1 MSYAIIR
8 NQKYKRE
15 NLKGIFRHN
24 ERKNENYSNK
34 NIDKEKSHLNYSL
47 KDPRYS
53 YEKEFERIRKEYNLK
68 GQIKTV
74 SNIACEYII
83 TSDNEFFN
91 RIGEKETRRFF
102 ETAYKFVCEYKN
114 LGEQYILSAKIHN
127 DEDTPHLHLVF
138 LPVVHTKDKKGNA
151 IDKLACSEFW
161 KEKDSYRQL
170 QNAFYEYMVS
180 HNFELERGLP
190 KEETNRTHLSIEEYK
205 KVTNYDKTKEILKD
219 ITLELPEVP
228 SIEDF
233 NRVVFKRNEKIQKEI
248 IEPKDKLI
256 EKLYSEN
263 KRLHGE
269 IERQVNV
276 IDKAEKYQKERDKIL
291 EDNENLHNKV
301 YQMEHNYK
309 VKSNSLD
316 FRYNNRKEEIEKEFE
331 KKAFNLEYEYKHK
344 MHKLEKENT
353 RLHKIIKTFE
363 ETVKKFIK
371 WICNKFELPSE
382 DEIVRNFEKETGNS
396 LNAEKQF
403 AKKERVKEFEKEL

>member
-102 ETAYKFVCEYKN
+102 ETAYKFVCEYKD
-114 LGEQYILSAKIHN
+114 LGEQYILSAKVHN

-138 LPVVHTKDKKGNA
+138 LPVVHTKDKKGND

-190 KEETNRTHLSIEEYK
+190 KEETGREHLNLKEYK
-205 KVTNYDKTKEILKD
+205 EITNFENTKETLKH
-219 ITLELPEVP
+219 IKLELPDVP
-228 SIEDF
+228 KIADISKFSI
-233 NRVVFKRNEKIQKEI
+233 KRDEKIFEEI
-248 IEPKDKLI
+248 IKPKDELI
-256 EKLYSEN
+256 NELYQN
-263 KRLHGE
+263 NLLMHQQLLRQTKI
-269 IERQVNV
+269 IEE
-276 IDKAEKYQKERDKIL
+276 AEKYQIERNNIMADNRYLHKQIDDIKAEYKQK
-291 EDNENLHNKV
+291 EDNLEWK
-301 YQMEHNYK
+301 YK
-309 VKSNSLD
+309 YRIN
-316 FRYNNRKEEIEKEFE
+316 
-331 KKAFNLEYEYKHK
+331 
-344 MHKLEKENT
+344 KLEKEN
-353 RLHKIIKTFE
+353 RYLHNVIYKFR
-363 ETVKKFIK
+363 ETIHKFIE
-371 WICNKFELPSE
+371 WICVNFNMGAGDTLIRDFKRKTRTCLDGEEQIKREEREKNMKLEL
-382 DEIVRNFEKETGNS
+382 
-396 LNAEKQF
+396 
-403 AKKERVKEFEKEL
+403 

>member
-47 KDPRYS
+47 KDPKYS

-91 RIGEKETRRFF
+91 KIGEKETRRFF

-114 LGEQYILSAKIHN
+114 LGEQYILSAKVHN

-161 KEKDSYRQL
+161 KEKDSYRRL
-170 QNAFYEYMVS
+170 QDAFYEYMVK
-180 HNFELERGLP
+180 NGFELQRGKP
-190 KEETNRTHLSIEEYK
+190 KEETNREHYSVEEFK
-205 KVTNYDKTKEILKD
+205 KITNLKKTKETLKN
-219 ITLELPEVP
+219 IKLELPEVP
-228 SIEDF
+228 NITNISKFTI
-233 NRVVFKRNEKIQKEI
+233 KRDEKILDEI
-248 IEPKDKLI
+248 IKPKDELI
-256 EKLYSEN
+256 NKLYSEN
-263 KRLHGE
+263 VMLHTE
-269 IERQVNV
+269 LSKQEKLIEES
-276 IDKAEKYQKERDKIL
+276 EKYQLERKQII
-291 EDNENLHNKV
+291 EDNKKLNKKVTKMESDFEIKNENLEQEFKNKS
-301 YQMEHNYK
+301 K
-309 VKSNSLD
+309 DL
-316 FRYNNRKEEIEKEFE
+316 EFE
-331 KKAFNLEYEYKHK
+331 YKYK
-344 MHKLEKENT
+344 IKTLEKEN
-353 RLHKIIKTFE
+353 RKLNKIIDRFYD
-363 ETVKKFIK
+363 TVEKFIVWICKKFGIGEQKELVREFERDNGILLNPEKQIK
-371 WICNKFELPSE
+371 IE
-382 DEIVRNFEKETGNS
+382 EKEKS
-396 LNAEKQF
+396 WDLDF
-403 AKKERVKEFEKEL
+403 

>member
-114 LGEQYILSAKIHN
+114 LGEQYILSAKVHN

-233 NRVVFKRNEKIQKEI
+233 NRFVFKRNEKIQKEI

-276 IDKAEKYQKERDKIL
+276 IDEAEKYQKERDKIL

-403 AKKERVKEFEKEL
+403 AKKERIKEFEKEL